1 MLSGLITSKI
11 RIQILMRLFLNSER
25 NAYLRELADEF
36 GASPS
41 HVKNELDQLK
51 EADLL
56 ISRKKRTTDT
66 VLSQQ
71 RTPSI

>member
-11 RIQILMRLFLNSER
+11 RIQILMRLFLNPER
-25 NAYLRELADEF
+25 NAYLRELAGEF
-36 GASPS
+36 GASPC

-56 ISRKKRTTDT
+56 MAL
-66 VLSQQ
+66 V
-71 RTPSI
+71 